1 MRGGAKPELRK
12 VRKDLTLVEQGDP
25 GDDVFLLLNGVLSVE
40 VDGEA
45 LAELGPGAIVGERA
59 SLEGGLRTS
68 TLRALTDCKVAV
80 VRSDQLARDALDE
93 LSKDHRREE
102 P

>member
-1 MRGGAKPELRK
+1 MDR
-12 VRKDLTLVEQGDP
+12 TLVEQGDR
-25 GDDVFLLLNGVLSVE
+25 GDDVYLLLNGVLAVE

-59 SLEGGLRTS
+59 RLEGGRRTS

-80 VRSDQLARDALDE
+80 VRADQLARDALAE
-93 LSKDHRREE
+93 LSRDHRREE
-102 P
+102 T